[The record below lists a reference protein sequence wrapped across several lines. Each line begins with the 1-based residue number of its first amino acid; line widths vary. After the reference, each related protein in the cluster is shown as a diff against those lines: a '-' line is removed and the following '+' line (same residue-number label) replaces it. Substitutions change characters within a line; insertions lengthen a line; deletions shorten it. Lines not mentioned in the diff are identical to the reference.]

1 MENKD
6 HLDDNPEISNLITLI
21 TQDYTYLTAHTLS
34 NLLYNNNPNDP
45 PNNPPNNPNS
55 PNNPNNKGFYKQLS
69 HTLINEYIELEKNII
84 LSSVHDLV
92 AKYTKKNQ
100 NSLKNKEFF
109 KTSSNPVLTRKCRE
123 ITVWCIYMCVCVFCC
138 VLICFDFVC
147 LNMLSLMIYV
157 VITFLITPITLIT
170 MITMI
175 AMITLLITLVTVITL
190 VIFLMMT
197 LMII

>member
-6 HLDDNPEISNLITLI
+6 HSDNPEISNLITLI

-34 NLLYNNNPNDP
+34 NLLYNNNPN
-45 PNNPPNNPNS
+45 NP

-84 LSSVHDLV
+84 LRSVHDLV

-123 ITVWCIYMCVCVFCC
+123 ITVWCIYVYVF
-138 VLICFDFVC
+138 
-147 LNMLSLMIYV
+147 
-157 VITFLITPITLIT
+157 
-170 MITMI
+170 
-175 AMITLLITLVTVITL
+175 
-190 VIFLMMT
+190 
-197 LMII
+197 